1 MTIHQAI
8 ASPGCGCDSQ
18 DMLHALISID
28 EALTRIAGNVAPVG
42 RTEALSLDHAF
53 GRILAQP
60 VRSRSMAPAFDNAAM
75 DGYAIATSALTGA
88 GPWVLPVIA
97 RVPAGQAITTPIAG
111 AVAARIFTGAPIPD
125 GADTVVIYSVEKA
138 KPRHVAANPRV
149 ALHFN
154 TAEDG
159 DDVVIFTGSA
169 VVDRTQPPVAQ
180 SPPYLEK
187 YAAMFP
193 AIGYTVESYTE
204 RFSAPIVITLEKVR
218 GF

>member
-28 EALTRIAGNVAPVG
+28 EALARIAGNVAPVG

-88 GPWVLPVIA
+88 GPWVLQVVA
-97 RVPAGQAITTPIAG
+97 RVPAGKAVTTPVAG
-111 AVAARIFTGAPIPD
+111 AVAAPNLHGRT
-125 GADTVVIYSVEKA
+125 
-138 KPRHVAANPRV
+138 NPGWRGRGRD
-149 ALHFN
+149 A
-154 TAEDG
+154 G
-159 DDVVIFTGSA
+159 GGSA
-169 VVDRTQPPVAQ
+169 
-180 SPPYLEK
+180 
-187 YAAMFP
+187 
-193 AIGYTVESYTE
+193 
-204 RFSAPIVITLEKVR
+204 
-218 GF
+218 